1 MPAATTKESMTHEP
15 LSRGEEMANALSHGV
30 GIGLSLAAVSLLAV
44 FAALNGTAR
53 HIVSFSIYGATLVLL
68 YTASTLYHS
77 FRNPRVKRALRVCD
91 HAAIYL
97 LIAGT
102 YTPFTLVVFEG
113 AFGWTLF
120 GIVWGLAATGVLL
133 KLLFVGRFH
142 GLAVGLYIAMG
153 WLVVVGLK
161 PLVHGIAM
169 PGLVLMVAGG
179 VLYTGGTVFYACKR
193 IPWNHAIWHLFVLGG
208 SVCQFFA
215 VLLYALPWKHR

>member
-1 MPAATTKESMTHEP
+1 MNHHPP
-15 LSRGEEMANALSHGV
+15 SRGEELANALSHGL
-30 GIGLSLAAVSLLAV
+30 GIVLSLAAVTLLAV

-77 FRNPRVKRALRVCD
+77 FRNPRAKQILRVCD

-102 YTPFTLVVFEG
+102 YTPFALVVFHG

-120 GIVWGLAATGVLL
+120 GLAWGMAATGVLL

-142 GLAVGLYIAMG
+142 GVAVGLYIAMG
-153 WLVVVGLK
+153 WLIVIGIKPLIQSVPGPGLALLVVG
-161 PLVHGIAM
+161 
-169 PGLVLMVAGG
+169 GL
-179 VLYTGGTVFYACKR
+179 LYTGGVAFYANKR

-208 SVCQFFA
+208 RVCQFFA
-215 VLLYALPWKHR
+215 ILFYALPWEGR

>member
-1 MPAATTKESMTHEP
+1 MNHLPPSP
-15 LSRGEEMANALSHGV
+15 SEELANALSHGL
-30 GIGLSLAAVSLLAV
+30 GIVLSLVAVTLLAV
-44 FAALNGTAR
+44 FAALNGTTR

-77 FRNPRVKRALRVCD
+77 FRNPRAKQILRVCD

-102 YTPFTLVVFEG
+102 YTPFALVVLPG

-120 GIVWGLAATGVLL
+120 GLAWGMAATGVLL

-142 GLAVGLYIAMG
+142 GVALGLYLAMG
-153 WLVVVGLK
+153 WLIVIGIK
-161 PLVHGIAM
+161 PLVQSVPG
-169 PGLVLMVAGG
+169 PGLALLVAGG
-179 VLYTGGTVFYACKR
+179 LLYTGGVAFYANKR

-215 VLLYALPWKHR
+215 VLFYALPWEGR

>member
-1 MPAATTKESMTHEP
+1 MNHQPP
-15 LSRGEEMANALSHGV
+15 SRGEELANALSHGL
-30 GIGLSLAAVSLLAV
+30 GIVLSLAAVTLLAV

-77 FRNPRVKRALRVCD
+77 FRDPSVKRILRVCD

-102 YTPFTLVVFEG
+102 YTPFALVVFHG

-120 GIVWGLAATGVLL
+120 GLVWGMAATGVLL

-142 GLAVGLYIAMG
+142 GVAVGLYIAMG
-153 WLVVVGLK
+153 WLVVIGIK
-161 PLVHGIAM
+161 PLIRDVPG
-169 PGLVLMVAGG
+169 PGLALLVAGG
-179 VLYTGGTVFYACKR
+179 LLYTGGVVFYANKR

-215 VLLYALPWKHR
+215 ILFYALPWSQP

>member
-1 MPAATTKESMTHEP
+1 MNHQPPSP
-15 LSRGEEMANALSHGV
+15 REELANAVSHGL
-30 GIGLSLAAVSLLAV
+30 GIALSLAAVTLLAL
-44 FAALNGTAR
+44 FAARNGSAR

-68 YTASTLYHS
+68 YTSSTLYHS
-77 FRNPRVKRALRVCD
+77 FRNPRAKRILRVCD

-102 YTPFTLVVFEG
+102 YTPFALVVFRG

-120 GIVWGLAATGVLL
+120 GLVWGMALVGVLL

-142 GLAVGLYIAMG
+142 GLAVALYISMG
-153 WLVVVGLK
+153 WLVLVGIK
-161 PLVHGIAM
+161 PLIRDIPA
-169 PGLVLMVAGG
+169 PGLALLVAGG
-179 VLYTGGTVFYACKR
+179 LLYTGGVAFYASKR

-215 VLLYALPWKHR
+215 ILLYALPWNTP

>member
-1 MPAATTKESMTHEP
+1 MREKSTMDHPP
-15 LSRGEEMANALSHGV
+15 LSKGEELANALSHGV
-30 GIGLSLAAVSLLAV
+30 GIGLSIAAVVLLAV
-44 FAALNGTAR
+44 FASINGTAR

-77 FRNPRVKRALRVCD
+77 FRNPRIRRVLRVCD

-113 AFGWTLF
+113 AFGWVLF
-120 GIVWGLAATGVLL
+120 GIIWGLAATGVVL
-133 KLLFVGRFH
+133 KLAFVGRFH
-142 GLAVGLYIAMG
+142 KVAVGLYIAMG
-153 WLVVVGLK
+153 WLVVIGMK
-161 PLVHGIAM
+161 PLIHGLA
-169 PGLVLMVAGG
+169 PGGLALLVIGG

-215 VLLYALPWKHR
+215 VLFYTLPWEKH

>member
-1 MPAATTKESMTHEP
+1 MNHQPP
-15 LSRGEEMANALSHGV
+15 SRGEELANALSHGL
-30 GIGLSLAAVSLLAV
+30 GIVLSLAAVTLLAV

-77 FRNPRVKRALRVCD
+77 FRNPRVKHILRICD

-102 YTPFTLVVFEG
+102 YTPFALVVFHG

-120 GIVWGLAATGVLL
+120 GLVWGMAATGVLL

-142 GLAVGLYIAMG
+142 GVAVGLYIAMG
-153 WLVVVGLK
+153 WLIVIGIN
-161 PLVHGIAM
+161 PLIRSVPG
-169 PGLVLMVAGG
+169 PGLALLVAGG
-179 VLYTGGTVFYACKR
+179 LLYTGGVVFYANKR

-215 VLLYALPWKHR
+215 ILFYALPWEGR

>member
-1 MPAATTKESMTHEP
+1 MSHKE
-15 LSRGEEMANALSHGV
+15 LSPGEELANALSHGL
-30 GIGLSLAAVSLLAV
+30 GIVLSLAAVTLLAV

-77 FRNPRVKRALRVCD
+77 FRNPRVKRILRVCD

-102 YTPFTLVVFEG
+102 YTPFALVIFHG

-120 GIVWGLAATGVLL
+120 GLVWGMAAAGVLL

-153 WLVVVGLK
+153 WLVLIGVK
-161 PLVHGIAM
+161 PLVHNIAG
-169 PGLVLMVAGG
+169 PGLALLVAGG

-193 IPWNHAIWHLFVLGG
+193 IPWNHAIWHFFVLGG
-208 SVCQFFA
+208 SICQFFA
-215 VLLYALPWKHR
+215 ILFYALPWEGR

>member
-1 MPAATTKESMTHEP
+1 MNHQPP
-15 LSRGEEMANALSHGV
+15 SRGEELANALSHGL
-30 GIGLSLAAVSLLAV
+30 GIVLSLAAVTLLAV

-77 FRNPRVKRALRVCD
+77 FRDPRAKRVLRVCD

-102 YTPFTLVVFEG
+102 YTPFALVVFHG

-120 GIVWGLAATGVLL
+120 GLVWGMAATGVLL

-142 GLAVGLYIAMG
+142 GVAVGLYLAMG
-153 WLVVVGLK
+153 WLVVIGIK
-161 PLVHGIAM
+161 PLIQSVPG
-169 PGLVLMVAGG
+169 PGLALLVAGG
-179 VLYTGGTVFYACKR
+179 LLYTGGVVFYANKR

-215 VLLYALPWKHR
+215 ILFYALPWSQS